1 MVLTDEY
8 SFNPDTQKINECIT
22 RINDLQ
28 PRYQARGF
36 SIEATMQ
43 PFIFK
48 YALKVIITS
57 HLLMTL
63 KMNQT
68 NLSIN

>member
-8 SFNPDTQKINECIT
+8 SFNPDTQKINECIA

-36 SIEATMQ
+36 SIEATIQ
-43 PFIFK
+43 PASQARRFK
-48 YALKVIITS
+48 YRE
-57 HLLMTL
+57 
-63 KMNQT
+63 NQ
-68 NLSIN
+68 I

>member
-28 PRYQARGF
+28 PF
-36 SIEATMQ
+36 IPSIY
-43 PFIFK
+43 I
-48 YALKVIITS
+48 L
-57 HLLMTL
+57 H
-63 KMNQT
+63 
-68 NLSIN
+68 